1 MGSGS
6 ASSVASAQ
14 RMLVIA
20 LAGGLLF
27 RLWLSAVFPFTGD
40 EAYFWIWGVKPDL
53 GYYDHPPMVGWILAL
68 THRLS
73 SEAWVQRLP
82 ATLLPTVLALML
94 WTSLRRFD
102 QHKAALAASAF
113 ALVPI
118 EFWNAFITTDMPLVL
133 FSVAAALCFWRA
145 LLASDAASAAD
156 ATDVTDVTDATVATG
171 AGAWRWFAAS
181 GVLLG
186 LALLSK
192 YFAALLS
199 FAFVVATLATPRRSR
214 NWLGLWLCAL
224 CALPFFAFN
233 LWWNQDHCWSNLM
246 FNLYNRHDSA
256 GASWKTPLLFL
267 VSALYVLSP
276 PALWQMLRSPAWRA
290 RWHSDVSLRFFTLAW
305 GVPFTL
311 FAALSSVK
319 MIGLHWLL
327 SFVPLFFCAAFFVL
341 DAPQLRRSVRWL
353 GVLTALHVL
362 AAGAAAMLPLQSW
375 QGLRQYDGI
384 VFHFRIQPLLQ
395 QLTPWQDDYV
405 LMADGYSPA
414 VTTSFYAGRYVPVFG
429 EASSH
434 ARHDDL
440 VTDFRAYDGR
450 NIMILR
456 KNPPKAEDYAQY
468 FREFTWQALQQDGA
482 TFWIVLGRG
491 FRYSVY
497 RDQVLSKVR
506 DRYYRI
512 PGYLPRGECVFC
524 DRYFG
529 ANSCPVR

>member
-1 MGSGS
+1 MTWICGDAAAAISKAS
-6 ASSVASAQ
+6 TASSMRPIDAS
-14 RMLVIA
+14 
-20 LAGGLLF
+20 
-27 RLWLSAVFPFTGD
+27 
-40 EAYFWIWGVKPDL
+40 
-53 GYYDHPPMVGWILAL
+53 
-68 THRLS
+68 
-73 SEAWVQRLP
+73 
-82 ATLLPTVLALML
+82 
-94 WTSLRRFD
+94 
-102 QHKAALAASAF
+102 
-113 ALVPI
+113 
-118 EFWNAFITTDMPLVL
+118 
-133 FSVAAALCFWRA
+133 
-145 LLASDAASAAD
+145 
-156 ATDVTDVTDATVATG
+156 
-171 AGAWRWFAAS
+171 AWRWFAVS

-199 FAFVVATLATPRRSR
+199 FAFVAATLATPKRSR

-276 PALWQMLRSPAWRA
+276 PALWQMLRSPVWRA

-305 GVPFTL
+305 GVPFAL

-341 DAPQLRRSVRWL
+341 DVQQWRRSVRWL

-362 AAGAAAMLPLQSW
+362 AATAAAMLPLQSW
-375 QGLRQYDGI
+375 QSLRQYDGI

-395 QLTPWQDDYV
+395 QLEPWQDDYA

-414 VTTSFYAGRYVPVFG
+414 VTASFYAGRYVPVFG

-456 KNPPKAEDYAQY
+456 KNPPKAEDYAPY
-468 FREFTWQALQQDGA
+468 FRELAWQALQQDGA